1 MSECQEARVKVMQQ
15 DENGKLH
22 VSLYLHVNNQLVN
35 VNEILIREN
44 YACAIAAGK
53 NHLF

>member
-1 MSECQEARVKVMQQ
+1 MQQ

-53 NHLF
+53 NRLF